1 MEWKHIIL
9 HETSNVTDESS
20 VITKDKKEFRV
31 SRKSSGWS
39 DKNALKKKK
48 VHLTEISKWKVC
60 VKQAEIFTQPSQF
73 IHEKKE
79 NKSKHEIEE
88 SDFST
93 TNINN
98 AVTISSYS

>member
-1 MEWKHIIL
+1 MSLMSLQWLQRI
-9 HETSNVTDESS
+9 
-20 VITKDKKEFRV
+20 
-31 SRKSSGWS
+31 RKNLGSAERALG
-39 DKNALKKKK
+39 DQIKMHLKKKK

-73 IHEKKE
+73 IYEKKE

-98 AVTISSYS
+98 AVTISSFS